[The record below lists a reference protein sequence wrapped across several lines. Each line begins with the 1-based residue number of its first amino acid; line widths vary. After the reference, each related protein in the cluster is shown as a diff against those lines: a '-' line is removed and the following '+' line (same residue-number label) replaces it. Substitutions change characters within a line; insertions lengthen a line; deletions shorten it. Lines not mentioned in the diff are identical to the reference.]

1 MNTNQQHSIQALLNS
16 STISSFINRKFI
28 WMHLINTQKISW
40 PIAVFNVNGTANEAS
55 QISKVIDIVLQYKT
69 HSEWMLL
76 TIFNLDKQD
85 LILGYL

>member
-55 QISKVIDIVLQYKT
+55 
-69 HSEWMLL
+69 
-76 TIFNLDKQD
+76 
-85 LILGYL
+85 